1 IPLPGLPGSEEFMAA
16 YALALGG
23 LPQTVDVGESRTLP
37 GTINALVV
45 AYYKSEEWQ
54 KLANDT
60 QKTRRRVIEQ
70 FRLKHGNN
78 RVALLRREHV
88 VKMLAEIGK
97 ASAKRHWLK
106 AIRGLLRFAVPTM
119 LKDDPTEGIANVKMP
134 KTKGHH
140 CWTDEEI

>member
-1 IPLPGLPGSEEFMAA
+1 MNGIVSMARIRLKHVNSFTNRDRKDGKLRYYFRRRGCKAIPLPGLPGSEEFMTA

-106 AIRGLLRFAVPTM
+106 
-119 LKDDPTEGIANVKMP
+119 
-134 KTKGHH
+134 
-140 CWTDEEI
+140 